1 MNANVSNHTHNTIS
15 PKITIHY
22 PFHALCGYS
31 LEVVYSSKKGDRVIT
46 CIDPKGRT
54 IKIPLWMTSLSS
66 GGYKISDSLKICPRA
81 LVGLARLLC
90 GAAKG

>member
-1 MNANVSNHTHNTIS
+1 
-15 PKITIHY
+15 
-22 PFHALCGYS
+22 LCGYS
-31 LEVVYSSKKGDRVIT
+31 LEVAYRSKKGDRVIT
-46 CIDPKGRT
+46 CIDPKGHS

-81 LVGLARLLC
+81 LLTLARLLY